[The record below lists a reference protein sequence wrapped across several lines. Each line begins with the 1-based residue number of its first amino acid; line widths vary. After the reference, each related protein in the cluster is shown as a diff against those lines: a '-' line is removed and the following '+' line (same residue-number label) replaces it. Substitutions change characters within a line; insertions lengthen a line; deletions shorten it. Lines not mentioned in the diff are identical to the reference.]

1 MTDARIDAYIAK
13 APEFAKPILTYL
25 RRCVHAAVPDVQ
37 EQLKWRSPSFEY
49 KGMFCGMAAFKQHC
63 AFGFWKHKILVER
76 GVIDQ
81 NDRAM
86 GQYGKITSVADL
98 PGEKKLIAII
108 KAAAKLNDEG
118 TKMPRPVKA
127 KPPLKAPAYFMAAVK
142 RNKKAL
148 ATYEGFSPSQKREY
162 VEWVTEAK
170 TTATRDQRLAT
181 SVDWM
186 SQGKMRNWKYVR

>member
-1 MTDARIDAYIAK
+1 MTDPRIDAYIAK
-13 APEFAKPILTYL
+13 APDFAKPILAYL

-49 KGMFCGMAAFKQHC
+49 KGMLCGMAAFRQHC

-76 GVIDQ
+76 GVIDE

-86 GQYGKITSVADL
+86 GQYGKIASVADL
-98 PGEKKLIAII
+98 PGEKKLVAII
-108 KAAAKLNDEG
+108 KAAATLNDEG
-118 TKMPRPVKA
+118 TKLPRPVKA
-127 KPPLKAPAYFMAAVK
+127 KPPLKAPSYFIAAVK

-148 ATYEGFSPSQKREY
+148 TTYEGFSPSQKREY

-170 TTATRDQRLAT
+170 TNATRDQRLAT

-186 SQGKMRNWKYVR
+186 SQGRIRNWKYMK